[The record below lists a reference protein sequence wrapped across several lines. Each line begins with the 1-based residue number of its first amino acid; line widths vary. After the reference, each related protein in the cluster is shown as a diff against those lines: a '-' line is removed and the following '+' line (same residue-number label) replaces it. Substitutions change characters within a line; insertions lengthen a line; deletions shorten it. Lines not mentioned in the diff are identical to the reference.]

1 MNYLLQAY
9 ACSPYKGGEYAVSW
23 GWVRH
28 LDERLNDG
36 DILYVASLTL
46 RKEDV
51 VNYNLKHVVL
61 LEIKGIKKYG
71 FLNYN
76 SLFYRIWQCKAYKEI
91 RKKNIKIDVI
101 HIYSL
106 SDYRQMGVCY
116 KHKKSFK
123 IFGPVGGGQVTP
135 KSLKEYDTKQ
145 GWIREMI
152 NFYINHNPFYINR
165 LNRFDK
171 VYVCNYETKRNIPK
185 SVILPDVPLNDRF
198 SNLNIKEKKMKQ
210 NDTIRLLFVGRL
222 INKKGVLLLLDVIE
236 QMDKDIN
243 FSVDIFGDGEQKNI
257 IEKSIYEKKLENIV
271 NMRGSVPYDEI
282 EDAYINS
289 DVFILPSLRESGGS
303 VLVEAMAHKLPIVA
317 LDMAFARILNEKQCG
332 LFIDVNQS
340 EDKIIKDM
348 ADSIEKLIHEPEL
361 RKRYGENGY
370 AYVNKELNW
379 KYMINEVYGQWV
391 K

>member
-51 VNYNLKHVVL
+51 VKYNLKHVVL
-61 LEIKGIKKYG
+61 LEIKGLEKYG

-76 SLFYRIWQCKAYKEI
+76 SIFYRIWQCKAYKEL
-91 RKKNIKIDVI
+91 RKKKIEIDVI

-106 SDYRQMGVCY
+106 SDYRQMGIWY

-152 NFYINHNPFYINR
+152 NFYINHNPFYINH
-165 LNRFDK
+165 LNRFNK
-171 VYVCNYETKRNIPK
+171 IYACNYETQRNIPK
-185 SVILPDVPLNDRF
+185 AVVLPDVPLNDRF
-198 SNLNIKEKKMKQ
+198 FNLNIKEKKEK
-210 NDTIRLLFVGRL
+210 NETIRLLFVGRL
-222 INKKGVLLLLDVIE
+222 INKKGVLLFLDVIE
-236 QMDKDIN
+236 QLDKSMN

-257 IEKSIYEKKLENIV
+257 LEKSIYEKKLQNV
-271 NMRGSVPYDEI
+271 VHMRGSVPYDEI
-282 EDAYINS
+282 EEAYINS

-340 EDKIIKDM
+340 KDKIIKDM
-348 ADSIEKLIHEPEL
+348 ANLIEQLIREPEL
-361 RKRYGENGY
+361 RKKYGENGY
-370 AYVNKELNW
+370 SYVNKELNW
-379 KYMINEVYGQWV
+379 KYMINEVYGRWI